1 MRIFK
6 KKVPTQTGKQTRN
19 FNVDFS
25 ENMKSL
31 SKYNVCIIGE
41 SIFMGQIINNS
52 GTINGSFNNAGR
64 DNNITNYNVN
74 VQTDI
79 NKTMEQLKEL
89 IKKENVSEAD
99 KECALDSI
107 EVITEQ
113 IESHEPKKARI
124 KNAWNNLIRLTS
136 SMPTILSNASK
147 IKDNIEQ
154 SIQYIEHIVGESL
167 PRLPF

>member
-1 MRIFK
+1 
-6 KKVPTQTGKQTRN
+6 
-19 FNVDFS
+19 
-25 ENMKSL
+25 
-31 SKYNVCIIGE
+31 
-41 SIFMGQIINNS
+41 MGQIINNS

-154 SIQYIEHIVGESL
+154 SVQYIEHIVGESL